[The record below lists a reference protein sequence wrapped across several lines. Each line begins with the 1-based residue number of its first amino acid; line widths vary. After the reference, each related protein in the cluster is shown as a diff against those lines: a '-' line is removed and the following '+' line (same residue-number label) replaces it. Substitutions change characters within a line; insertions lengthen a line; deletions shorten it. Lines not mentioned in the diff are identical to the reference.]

1 MKSFTIHK
9 LEDETYEML
18 EELARREHTSINKTA
33 KKLLR
38 RALGVEDSSVAERRK
53 RFEKFLRTWTKEEAA
68 EFEEAVRVFDEIDE
82 ESWK

>member
-9 LEDETYEML
+9 LEDETYARL
-18 EELARREHTSINKTA
+18 EELARQEQTSINKTA

-53 RFEKFLRTWTKEEAA
+53 RFEKFLGTWTEEEAA
-68 EFEEAVRVFDEIDE
+68 EFEKAVRVFDEIDE

>member
-9 LEDETYEML
+9 LDDETGARL
-18 EELARREHTSINKTA
+18 EELARREQASINKTA

-38 RALGVEDSSVAERRK
+38 KALGVGDSSVADRRK
-53 RFEKFLRTWTKEEAA
+53 NFEKFLGTWTEEEAA

-82 ESWK
+82 ESWR

>member
-9 LEDETYEML
+9 LEDEVYEKL
-18 EELARREHTSINKTA
+18 EELARREQTSINKTA

-38 RALGVEDSSVAERRK
+38 GALGVEDTSVAERRK
-53 RFEKFLRTWTKEEAA
+53 RFEKFLGTWTEEEAA

>member
-9 LEDETYEML
+9 LEDETYTRI
-18 EELARREHTSINKTA
+18 EELAQREGTSINKTA

-38 RALGVEDSSVAERRK
+38 KALGIENESVAERRK
-53 RFEKFLRTWTKEEAA
+53 RFEKFLGTWTEEQGA

-82 ESWK
+82 ESWR

>member
-9 LEDETYEML
+9 LEDEVYEKL
-18 EELARREHTSINKTA
+18 EELARREQMSINKTA

-38 RALGVEDSSVAERRK
+38 KALGVGDSSVAERRK
-53 RFEKFLRTWTKEEAA
+53 HFEEFFGTWTEEEAA

>member
-9 LEDETYEML
+9 LDDETYARIED
-18 EELARREHTSINKTA
+18 LARREQTSINKTA

-38 RALGVEDSSVAERRK
+38 KALGVDNERVAERRK
-53 RFEKFLRTWTKEEAA
+53 RFEKFHGTWTEEQAA

-82 ESWK
+82 DSWK

>member
-9 LEDETYEML
+9 LEGETYARI
-18 EELARREHTSINKTA
+18 EELAQREGTSINKTA

-38 RALGVEDSSVAERRK
+38 KALGIENESVAERRK
-53 RFEKFLRTWTKEEAA
+53 RFAKFLGTWTEEQGA

-82 ESWK
+82 ESWR